1 MSATQQPLTIG
12 GLTNTS
18 NTTTSSATVLS
29 GGSVEHDKIYQWIN
43 ELLSSETRENA
54 LLELSKKREVV
65 PDLAIMLWHSF
76 GAIAALLQE
85 IITVYPTIN
94 PPTLTAHQSNRVSW

>member
-18 NTTTSSATVLS
+18 NTTPSATVLS

-65 PDLAIMLWHSF
+65 PDLAIMLWH
-76 GAIAALLQE
+76 
-85 IITVYPTIN
+85 
-94 PPTLTAHQSNRVSW
+94 